1 MTATTSRMLRLF
13 CAAALTLGLA
23 ACDVSVPSQLET
35 GHIRLSEDTRS
46 VSLNADKP
54 DATAARRIAADFRD
68 NGRGAMRL
76 VMPYRSGDPL
86 QETQARRLGREW
98 QAAFAKGGVPG
109 VTVDYVGVTDASLLK
124 RAVVSY
130 TVLAALPPAGCAQR
144 LTGYQGADTLED
156 MHTYRLGCETR
167 TALSKMIV
175 NPEDLAGRGGSEQ
188 GDSRRQGTVTERYMS
203 GEQMEPLQTTS
214 ASSIGQ

>member
-1 MTATTSRMLRLF
+1 MTATTSHMLRLF
-13 CAAALTLGLA
+13 CAVALTLGLA

-35 GHIRLSEDTRS
+35 GHIRLSEDTRT

-54 DATAARRIAADFRD
+54 DAAAARRIAADFRD
-68 NGRGAMRL
+68 NGRGDMRL

-98 QAAFAKGGVPG
+98 QAAFAKGGVSG

-124 RAVVSY
+124 QAVVSY
-130 TVLAALPPAGCAQR
+130 TVLAALPPAGCVQR

-156 MHTYRLGCETR
+156 MHTYRMGCETR

-175 NPEDLAGRGGSEQ
+175 NPEDLAGRSGSEQ
-188 GDSRRQGTVTERYMS
+188 GDSRRHGAVTERYMS